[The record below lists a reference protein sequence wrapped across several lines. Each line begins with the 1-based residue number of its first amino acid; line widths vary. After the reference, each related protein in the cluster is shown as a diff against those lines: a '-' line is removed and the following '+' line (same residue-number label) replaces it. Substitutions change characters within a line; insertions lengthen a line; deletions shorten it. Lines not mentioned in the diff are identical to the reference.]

1 MGKVSITNQLT
12 QTEFERLFNTRD
24 KFMTT
29 LKNLDFDIM
38 SSYIFNVKLSLK
50 YFALMT

>member
-1 MGKVSITNQLT
+1 MGKVSITSQLT
-12 QTEFERLFNTRD
+12 QIEFERLLNTRD
-24 KFMTT
+24 KFMTI

-50 YFALMT
+50 FFTLVT